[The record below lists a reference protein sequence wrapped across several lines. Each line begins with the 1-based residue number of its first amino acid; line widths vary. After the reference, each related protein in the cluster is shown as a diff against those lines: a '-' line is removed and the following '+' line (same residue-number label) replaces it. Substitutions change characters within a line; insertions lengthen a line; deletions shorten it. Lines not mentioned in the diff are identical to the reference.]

1 MTNLLLAC
9 DRILTR
15 IAVGLAC
22 LLLVLAAV
30 FGLYQVLT
38 RFLLQEPSTWSE
50 VLVRTLLIWMV
61 YLGCAGAFRQG
72 ALVAV
77 DVLYVRTTGR
87 ARAVFDWAV
96 TLMVLAFLG
105 IALWFGIE
113 MTWRVR
119 FQNLA
124 GLEISIAWAYA
135 AIPVGAGFAI
145 LAVLA
150 HHFDPK
156 RRQLE
161 NAL

>member
-1 MTNLLLAC
+1 MINALLAC
-9 DRILTR
+9 DRLVTR
-15 IAVGLAC
+15 LVVGLAC
-22 LLLVLAAV
+22 LLLVLASL

-38 RFLLQEPSTWSE
+38 RFLLQEPSTWTE

-87 ARAVFDWAV
+87 ARQIFDWAV
-96 TLMVLAFLG
+96 TLLVIVFLA
-105 IALWFGIE
+105 ITLWFGIE

-135 AIPVGAGFAI
+135 AIPVGACFAI